1 MKQSKII
8 RLFPT
13 QQFKELRFDAPT
25 YKAVMSM
32 WGQEHVHKAKD
43 SNTLTSNTRL
53 LCENLGY
60 AKDEP
65 VIGESECCGL
75 RARNQSKDYL

>member
-1 MKQSKII
+1 MKQFRII

-13 QQFKELRFDAPT
+13 QQFKELRFDALT
-25 YKAVMSM
+25 YKTVMSK
-32 WGQEHVHKAKD
+32 WGQQHVHKVKD
-43 SNTLTSNTRL
+43 SNTLISNTML